1 MSTKKREAGTPV
13 TLAFNKKRKELVK
26 LLMDHGA
33 TFTDADP
40 EVLLE
45 AVKSGPI
52 AEIKELLAYGMD
64 PNCHGKDE
72 TPIGVSFQCCDY

>member
-1 MSTKKREAGTPV
+1 
-13 TLAFNKKRKELVK
+13 
-26 LLMDHGA
+26 MDHGA